1 MALIRTT
8 HILWIL
14 VLLSLAPGPVAAT
27 SVRVEGSE
35 FSRSVTLDGSR
46 LFLKGTSLQRYL
58 LVVKGYAG
66 AFYLPAD
73 TPANQALGP
82 VPKYLVLEYKVSISA
97 ADFAEAT
104 TRMIQQAVDAKTF
117 ASLEDRLNALNALYA
132 DVKPNDRYSLYYHPN
147 RGTQLALNGKVAGT
161 LPGLDFAKSLFGVWL
176 GEKPIDPDFR
186 DRLLG
191 VKP

>member
-1 MALIRTT
+1 MTLARKT

-14 VLLSLAPGPVAAT
+14 LLLSLAQGPVVAA
-27 SVRVEGSE
+27 SVRVDGSE
-35 FSRSVTLDGSR
+35 FPRSVTLDGTR
-46 LFLKGTSLQRYL
+46 LFLKGASLQRYL

-66 AFYLPAD
+66 AFYLPAN
-73 TPANQALGP
+73 TPADQALGP

-104 TRMIQQAVDAKTF
+104 TRMIQQAVDGKTF
-117 ASLEDRLNALNALYA
+117 APIEDRLNTLNALYA
-132 DVKPNDRYSLYYHPN
+132 DVKPNDRYSLYFHPD
-147 RGTQLALNGKVAGT
+147 RGTQLALNGTVAGT
-161 LPGLDFAKSLFGVWL
+161 LPGFDFAKALFGVWL

-191 VKP
+191 VNP

>member
-117 ASLEDRLNALNALYA
+117 ASIEDRLNILNALYA

-147 RGTQLALNGKVAGT
+147 RGTQLTINGKVAGT